1 MHMLDEPLYGFVGK
15 ETGVGVALR
24 KDGDEILF
32 ASKQNSP
39 LRWVALEPWRAD
51 ANGDDKVDFKDY
63 VITAK
68 NWLDEVLW
76 PFE

>member
-39 LRWVALEPWRAD
+39 LRWVAVNEFTPDPAGIIPVEE
-51 ANGDDKVDFKDY
+51 AVQDY
-63 VITAK
+63 
-68 NWLDEVLW
+68 E
-76 PFE
+76 ES